1 MKTILLNSKAIKNLI
16 ISDKLSVL
24 EVLDVI
30 EKGGHRIAL
39 VINSSGLFKGIV
51 TDYDVRR
58 AIIKFQSLNFDTT
71 NAINSNPIIRF
82 FWLFLGLLFSI
93 IGLIGLIVPGLP
105 TTPLMIVAAAC
116 FFRSSKRLFNWV
128 LSNKYFGK
136 YVKDFRAGKGM
147 PRKAKLTAIFF
158 IWLFVSFSVF
168 VGIPNH
174 LVFVKVITLIAAFI
188 GTGVIMILP
197 TY

>member
-1 MKTILLNSKAIKNLI
+1 M
-16 ISDKLSVL
+16 
-24 EVLDVI
+24 
-30 EKGGHRIAL
+30 H
-39 VINSSGLFKGIV
+39 
-51 TDYDVRR
+51 
-58 AIIKFQSLNFDTT
+58 
-71 NAINSNPIIRF
+71 NPIIRI

-128 LSNKYFGK
+128 LNNKYFGK

-158 IWLFVSFSVF
+158 IWLFVFLESGSCHGGKNVS
-168 VGIPNH
+168 
-174 LVFVKVITLIAAFI
+174 ITE
-188 GTGVIMILP
+188 
-197 TY
+197 